1 MPDAPCSPASS
12 RSLRP
17 VSNPRFAP
25 IAGEPPPLPPSP
37 HVESVIGELCRLES
51 DLKVRP
57 RWRLMSEGPGLGGQP
72 EVKGD
77 VFELS
82 PRADST

>member
-1 MPDAPCSPASS
+1 MTLMPDAPCSPASS
-12 RSLRP
+12 RSLPPASEQPNICISRRRP
-17 VSNPRFAP
+17 P
-25 IAGEPPPLPPSP
+25 P
-37 HVESVIGELCRLES
+37 HVESVIGELCRLERR
-51 DLKVRP
+51 LKVRP
-57 RWRLMSEGPGLGGQP
+57 RWRLMSEGPGLGGQR